1 MLYIG
6 CREADGYQ
14 QVSNECAPAT
24 AVHGRTGRGR
34 NQTCDSQRPP
44 RTWTGTETGGVGQT
58 VWIEPGAGSRSAPAT
73 RSGGT
78 GRVVPSQGNCSC
90 LPVARGHSGGLLH
103 KDHAGNKGPST
114 GSSKNDRI
122 RLFKGR
128 NRAGSDRRRSK
139 SSTLSRAKLG
149 VSRNPIS
156 AGWDAAAIEYHQDP
170 SSSRTALS
178 PGRFCCSR
186 FQEGIT
192 RRPSQ
197 DPCCL
202 SQAGHRRGGSG
213 IADASVRIRK
223 EHRFLCS
230 PSDGRIWACRFFP
243 ITPNPDVRAEHLE
256 THWPLLL
263 RSSAL
268 LTSITDSVVTFLTD
282 ERLTPGKTRSLG
294 LLESRQFLHLTGFRS
309 VEFADWDRVALWQ
322 FAPWYAVHVQFL
334 SDVPERAGIA

>member
-34 NQTCDSQRPP
+34 NQTCHSQRPSL
-44 RTWTGTETGGVGQT
+44 TWTGTETGRVGQA
-58 VWIEPGAGSRSAPAT
+58 VWVEPGAGSGSAQAT
-73 RSGGT
+73 RSRGT
-78 GRVVPSQGNCSC
+78 GRVVPSQGNGSC
-90 LPVARGHSGGLLH
+90 LPVARGHSRGLLH

-128 NRAGSDRRRSK
+128 DRAGSDRRRSK

-149 VSRNPIS
+149 VSRSLIS
-156 AGWDAAAIEYHQDP
+156 ARRDAAAIEYHQDP
-170 SSSRTALS
+170 SSPRSALS
-178 PGRFCCSR
+178 PGRFCCRR

-202 SQAGHRRGGSG
+202 SQAGCRRGCSG
-213 IADASVRIRK
+213 IAHAFVRIRK
-223 EHRFLCS
+223 EHRFLRAAG
-230 PSDGRIWACRFFP
+230 DGRIVCRFFP
-243 ITPNPDVRAEHLE
+243 VAATPDVCTAY
-256 THWPLLL
+256 LL
-263 RSSAL
+263 RFCLGVVASLS
-268 LTSITDSVVTFLTD
+268 DPVVTSLSD
-282 ERLTPGKTRSLG
+282 EVLTPGKSRSLG
-294 LLESRQFLHLTGFRS
+294 LLESPQFVFVFNARGS
-309 VEFADWDRVALWQ
+309 VEIADW
-322 FAPWYAVHVQFL
+322 
-334 SDVPERAGIA
+334 G